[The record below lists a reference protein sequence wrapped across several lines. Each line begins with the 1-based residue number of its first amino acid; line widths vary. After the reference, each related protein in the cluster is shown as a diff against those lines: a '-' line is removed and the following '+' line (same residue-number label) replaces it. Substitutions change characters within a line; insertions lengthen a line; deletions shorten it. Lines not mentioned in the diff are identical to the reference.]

1 MEMKKLMMA
10 VAVCLGLT
18 ACEKAIVSDDAVVPE
33 ADASGVVA
41 KSKKFTFTVKGD
53 FGSPTF
59 MHGDVAMQSPRNVRN
74 NDGEQRNDGARR
86 AATYLNDQGN
96 QMTDLWVF
104 DFVGDECV
112 QSIHQ
117 TTSDESWGQP
127 QMSLTLGTH
136 HVYFVASRGLSPVLD
151 AMAKT
156 LTWASVRDTYWKDYE
171 VTVVN
176 TSNGNRA
183 VTLERVVAKLKLT
196 VNDEIPAGAATL
208 VCTPATWYY
217 GMNYRTGAPVTATND
232 QAISISIPANYV
244 GTSGQLVASFFTIS
258 GADEWT
264 TDVSVAVKDG
274 NGASM
279 GSAVIDDAPM
289 LRNRSTEFSGNLF
302 SGSGN
307 MVVSV
312 NGDWVSPYIG
322 TW

>member
-1 MEMKKLMMA
+1 MMA

-18 ACEKAIVSDDAVVPE
+18 ACEKPITAENVNESEWGGVGSDIP
-33 ADASGVVA
+33 
-41 KSKKFTFTVKGD
+41 SKKFTFTVKGD

-59 MHGDVAMQSPRNVRN
+59 QQGD
-74 NDGEQRNDGARR
+74 DITR

-117 TTSDESWGQP
+117 TTSDDTWGQP

-136 HVYFVASRGLSPVLD
+136 HVCFVASRGLSPVLD
-151 AMAKT
+151 ATAKT

-196 VNDEIPAGAATL
+196 TNDEIPAGAATL
-208 VCTPATWYY
+208 MCTPATWYY
-217 GMNYRTGAPVTATND
+217 GLNYRTGAPVTATND
-232 QAISISIPANYV
+232 QAISLSIPANYV
-244 GTSGQLVASFFTIS
+244 GTSGQLVVSFFTIS
-258 GADEWT
+258 GTDEWT

-274 NGASM
+274 NGTSLGSSM
-279 GSAVIDDAPM
+279 INDAPM
-289 LRNRSTEFSGNLF
+289 LRNRSTEYSGNLF
-302 SGSGN
+302 SGGGN
-307 MVVSV
+307 MVVSI
-312 NGDWVSPYIG
+312 NSDWLAPYIG

>member
-1 MEMKKLMMA
+1 MKKVMMA
-10 VAVCLGLT
+10 VAVCLTMT
-18 ACEKAIVSDDAVVPE
+18 ACEKAIVSDDALVPDG
-33 ADASGVVA
+33 DASGVVA

-59 MHGDVAMQSPRNVRN
+59 KQGDVTMQSSRRELNKQS
-74 NDGEQRNDGARR
+74 GGTRR
-86 AATYLNDQGN
+86 AAMYLNDQGN

-104 DFVGDECV
+104 DFVGDVCV

-136 HVYFVASRGLSPVLD
+136 HVYFVASRGLSP
-151 AMAKT
+151 T
-156 LTWASVRDTYWKDYE
+156 LNVGAQSITWASVRDTYWKDYE

-196 VNDEIPAGAATL
+196 VNDEIPAGATTL
-208 VCTPATWYY
+208 TCTPGTWYY
-217 GMNYRTGAPVTATND
+217 GLNYRTGEPCGASSGQEIGIN
-232 QAISISIPANYV
+232 IPASYV

-258 GADEWT
+258 GTDEWT
-264 TDVSVAVKDG
+264 TDVGVAVKNG
-274 NGASM
+274 NGASL
-279 GSAVIDDAPM
+279 GSAAIADVPL
-289 LRNRSTEFSGNLF
+289 LRNRSTEYSGNLF
-302 SGSGN
+302 SASGS
-307 MVVSV
+307 MAVSV
-312 NGDWVSPYIG
+312 NGDWETPHIG

>member
-1 MEMKKLMMA
+1 MKKTILMVLA
-10 VAVCLGLT
+10 VGLMT
-18 ACEKAIVSDDAVVPE
+18 ACEKPLNVANESDENPE
-33 ADASGVVA
+33 LGGVEL
-41 KSKKFTFTVKGD
+41 KTKKFTFTVKGD
-53 FGSPTF
+53 FGSPVF
-59 MHGDVAMQSPRNVRN
+59 QSGEDVT
-74 NDGEQRNDGARR
+74 R
-86 AATYLNDQGN
+86 AATYLTDANN

-117 TTSDESWGQP
+117 TTSDETWGQP
-127 QMSLTLGTH
+127 QMSLTLGAH

-151 AMAKT
+151 ATAKT

-171 VTVVN
+171 VTVAN

-183 VTLERVVAKLKLT
+183 VTLDRVVAKLKLT
-196 VNDEIPAGAATL
+196 VNDEIPAGSATL
-208 VCTPATWYY
+208 TCTPGTWYY
-217 GMNYRTGAPVTATND
+217 GLNYRTGAPVTATND

-274 NGASM
+274 NGASL
-279 GSAVIDDAPM
+279 GSALIDDAPM
-289 LRNRSTEFSGNLF
+289 LRNRSTEYSGNLF
-302 SGSGN
+302 SGSN
-307 MVVSV
+307 NITVSV
-312 NGDWVSPYIG
+312 DGDWLSPNIG

>member
-1 MEMKKLMMA
+1 MGG
-10 VAVCLGLT
+10 VDT
-18 ACEKAIVSDDAVVPE
+18 NVPT
-33 ADASGVVA
+33 
-41 KSKKFTFTVKGD
+41 KKFTFTVKGD

-59 MHGDVAMQSPRNVRN
+59 KDGDDGGGGVAMQS
-74 NDGEQRNDGARR
+74 QRNGRNEQSGRVRR
-86 AATYLNDQGN
+86 AATYLNDQSN

-104 DFVGDECV
+104 DFVGDEYV

-117 TTSDESWGQP
+117 TTSDDTWGQP

-151 AMAKT
+151 ATAKT
-156 LTWASVRDTYWKDYE
+156 LAWASVRDTYWKDYE

-183 VTLERVVAKLKLT
+183 VTLDRVVAKLKVT
-196 VNDEIPAGAATL
+196 INDEIPAGASTL
-208 VCTPATWYY
+208 TCTPTTWYY
-217 GMNYRTGAPVTATND
+217 GMNYRTGAPVTATNG

-258 GADEWT
+258 GTDEWT

-274 NGASM
+274 NGASL

-289 LRNRSTEFSGNLF
+289 CRNRSTEYSGNLF
-302 SGSGN
+302 SGGSN
-307 MVVSV
+307 MVVSI
-312 NGDWVSPYIG
+312 NSDWLTPHVG

>member
-1 MEMKKLMMA
+1 MKKMMMA
-10 VAVCLGLT
+10 VAVCLTMT
-18 ACEKAIVSDDAVVPE
+18 ACEKAIAPEGLDGEETEWGGVVSDIP
-33 ADASGVVA
+33 
-41 KSKKFTFTVKGD
+41 SKKFTFTIKGD

-59 MHGDVAMQSPRNVRN
+59 QDGDDVT
-74 NDGEQRNDGARR
+74 R

-104 DFVGDECV
+104 DYVGDDCV
-112 QSIHQ
+112 QTIHQ
-117 TTSDESWGQP
+117 TTSDDTWGQP

-151 AMAKT
+151 ATAKT
-156 LTWASVRDTYWKDYE
+156 LTWTSVRDTYWKDYE

-196 VNDEIPAGAATL
+196 VNDEIPAGSATL
-208 VCTPATWYY
+208 TCTPATWYY
-217 GMNYRTGAPVTATND
+217 GLNYRTGAPVAATNG
-232 QAISISIPANYV
+232 QAISLSIPANYV

-274 NGASM
+274 NGASL

-289 LRNRSTEFSGNLF
+289 LRNRSTEYSGNLF
-302 SGSGN
+302 SGGGN
-307 MVVSV
+307 MVVSI
-312 NGDWVSPYIG
+312 NSDWLTPHVD

>member
-10 VAVCLGLT
+10 VAVCLAMT

-59 MHGDVAMQSPRNVRN
+59 RHGDDVT
-74 NDGEQRNDGARR
+74 R
-86 AATYLNDQGN
+86 AATYLNDQSN

-104 DFVGDECV
+104 DFVGDVCV

-127 QMSLTLGTH
+127 EMSLTLGTH

-176 TSNGNRA
+176 TSNGNRS
-183 VTLERVVAKLKLT
+183 VTLDRVVAKLKLT
-196 VNDEIPAGAATL
+196 VNDEIPAGSSTL

-217 GMNYRTGAPVTATND
+217 GLNYRTGSPVTATNG

-289 LRNRSTEFSGNLF
+289 LRNRSTEYSGNLF
-302 SGSGN
+302 SVSGN
-307 MVVSV
+307 IVVSV

>member
-1 MEMKKLMMA
+1 MA

-18 ACEKAIVSDDAVVPE
+18 ACEKPITAEVENVNESEWGGVESDIP
-33 ADASGVVA
+33 
-41 KSKKFTFTVKGD
+41 SKKFTFTVKGD

-59 MHGDVAMQSPRNVRN
+59 QDGDDGDGGVAMQSQRKERNELSS
-74 NDGEQRNDGARR
+74 GTRR
-86 AATYLNDQGN
+86 AVTYLNDQGN

-117 TTSDESWGQP
+117 TTSDDAWGQP

-151 AMAKT
+151 ATAKT
-156 LTWASVRDTYWKDYE
+156 LTWASVRDTYWKNYE

-196 VNDEIPAGAATL
+196 VNDEIPAGASTL

-217 GMNYRTGAPVTATND
+217 GLNYRTGLPVTATNG
-232 QAISISIPANYV
+232 QAISLSIPANYV
-244 GTSGQLVASFFTIS
+244 GTSGQLIASFFTIS

-274 NGASM
+274 NGASL
-279 GSAVIDDAPM
+279 GSAMINDAPI
-289 LRNRSTEFSGNLF
+289 LRNRSTEYSGNLF
-302 SGSGN
+302 SGGGN
-307 MVVSV
+307 MVVSID
-312 NGDWVSPYIG
+312 GDWLTPHIG
-322 TW
+322 SW

>member
-1 MEMKKLMMA
+1 M
-10 VAVCLGLT
+10 G
-18 ACEKAIVSDDAVVPE
+18 
-33 ADASGVVA
+33 GVESNIP
-41 KSKKFTFTVKGD
+41 SKKFTFTVKGD

-59 MHGDVAMQSPRNVRN
+59 MQGDVAMQSPSNKRSNDDKQGEGRSNDSEQDEGRNCR
-74 NDGEQRNDGARR
+74 ARR
-86 AATYLNDQGN
+86 AATYLNEQGN

-112 QSIHQ
+112 QIVHQ

-136 HVYFVASRGLSPVLD
+136 HVYFVASRGLSP
-151 AMAKT
+151 T
-156 LTWASVRDTYWKDYE
+156 LNVGAQSIMWASVRDTYWKDYE

-196 VNDEIPAGAATL
+196 VNDDIPSGASVLT
-208 VCTPATWYY
+208 VTPGTWYY
-217 GMNYRTGAPVTATND
+217 ELNYRTGEPCGASSG
-232 QAISISIPANYV
+232 QEISISIPASYV
-244 GTSGQLVASFFTIS
+244 GTSGQLAASVFTVS
-258 GADEWT
+258 VADEWT

-274 NGASM
+274 NGASL
-279 GSAVIDDAPM
+279 GSAAIADVPL
-289 LRNRSTEFSGNLF
+289 LRNRSTEYSGNLF
-302 SGSGN
+302 SASGN

-312 NGDWVSPYIG
+312 NGDWASPYIG

>member
-1 MEMKKLMMA
+1 MLMMA
-10 VAVCLGLT
+10 VAAALMCG
-18 ACEKAIVSDDAVVPE
+18 CEKELNVNNAEPVDDATEAVVNGPT
-33 ADASGVVA
+33 
-41 KSKKFTFTVKGD
+41 KKFTFTVKGD

-59 MHGDVAMQSPRNVRN
+59 R
-74 NDGEQRNDGARR
+74 DGEQGDVSVNGTGSAAPSRR
-86 AATYLNDQGN
+86 ATTYLTDDGN

-104 DFVGDECV
+104 DFVGETCV

-117 TTSDESWGQP
+117 TTSDATWGQP
-127 QMSLTLGTH
+127 QMSLTLGAH

-151 AMAKT
+151 ATAKT

-208 VCTPATWYY
+208 ICTPATWYY
-217 GMNYRTGAPVTATND
+217 GLNYRTGLPVTATND

-244 GTSGQLVASFFTIS
+244 GTIGQLAVSFFTIS
-258 GADEWT
+258 TVDEWT

-274 NGASM
+274 NGTSL
-279 GSAVIDDAPM
+279 GSAMINDAPM
-289 LRNRSTEFSGNLF
+289 LRNRSTEYSGNLF
-302 SGSGN
+302 SGGGN
-307 MVVSV
+307 MVVSI
-312 NGDWVSPYIG
+312 NGDWASPYIG